1 VPDISRRSALI
12 LGGVGIAGTAVGG
25 TGFFVNQRIYSTTS
39 PAIPSG
45 SDLVEPPE
53 LRSVSGTLAVDLE
66 SAPQQVTIAGRDVRA
81 LSYNGGVPGPTL
93 RVRAGDT
100 LSVSLRNGLA
110 DPSNL
115 HVHGLHV
122 SPENNGDNMFVT
134 VAAGDSFD
142 YQYELPANH
151 PPGVYWYHPHH
162 HGFVADQV
170 FGGLYGAI
178 IVEDPDPIP
187 ASRERVLVISDI
199 TLDSAG
205 TIPAATAMEKMSGRE
220 GDLVL
225 VNGQLTPSMTARPG
239 ERERW
244 RIVNACVSRYLR
256 LRLDGQQMSLLGID
270 SGRFEAADDVDE
282 VVLAPGNRADLLVT
296 GTAGTSV
303 LRAHTYDRGVSGGMM
318 RGGRSSAGADDVAL
332 ASFIVAG
339 DDVATVAAIPGQPVP
354 RDLRTATV
362 TARRELI
369 FAMGMGE
376 DTGSGMGG
384 EMGGGMMSATI
395 NGQVFDATRV
405 DTTVQFDSVEDWL
418 LTNTSSLDHP
428 MHLHV
433 WPMQII
439 EQSGRPVKTVVW
451 QDVVNIPA
459 RSTVRVRIAF
469 DDFSGRT
476 VYHCHILDHED
487 SGMMGVITAN

>member
-1 VPDISRRSALI
+1 
-12 LGGVGIAGTAVGG
+12 
-25 TGFFVNQRIYSTTS
+25 
-39 PAIPSG
+39 
-45 SDLVEPPE
+45 
-53 LRSVSGTLAVDLE
+53 
-66 SAPQQVTIAGRDVRA
+66 
-81 LSYNGGVPGPTL
+81 
-93 RVRAGDT
+93 
-100 LSVSLRNGLA
+100 
-110 DPSNL
+110 
-115 HVHGLHV
+115 
-122 SPENNGDNMFVT
+122 
-134 VAAGDSFD
+134 
-142 YQYELPANH
+142 
-151 PPGVYWYHPHH
+151 
-162 HGFVADQV
+162 
-170 FGGLYGAI
+170 
-178 IVEDPDPIP
+178 
-187 ASRERVLVISDI
+187 
-199 TLDSAG
+199 
-205 TIPAATAMEKMSGRE
+205 MEKMSGRE

-225 VNGQLTPSMTARPG
+225 VNGQLTPSMTSRPG

-256 LRLDGQQMSLLGID
+256 LRLDGQQLSLLGID
-270 SGRFEAADDVDE
+270 SGRFEAAHDVDE

-296 GTAGTSV
+296 GTAGSSV
-303 LRAHTYDRGVSGGMM
+303 LRTHTYDRGMSGGMM
-318 RGGRSSAGADDVAL
+318 MGGGSSAGADDVAL
-332 ASFIVAG
+332 ASFVVTG
-339 DDVATVAAIPGQPVP
+339 DDVTTVAAIPGQPAP

-369 FAMGMGE
+369 FAMGMGG

-384 EMGGGMMSATI
+384 NMDGGMGGGVGGGMMSATI

-418 LTNTSSLDHP
+418 LTNTSPLDHP

-439 EQSGRPVKTVVW
+439 EQSGQPVKTIMW

-487 SGMMGVITAN
+487 RGMMGVITAN